1 MASPTLILVGAGG
14 HCRSCIDVITLEGRY
29 VIAGIVGRSEERG
42 TPVLGHVV
50 SHVDDDLP
58 ELVAEGHSFLITI
71 GQMGAPSRR
80 RELFERLRSLGAVFA
95 TVISPRSYVS
105 SHAHVGEG
113 TIVMH
118 HALINA
124 SATVGVDCIINSKS
138 LVEHDA
144 AVGDHVHIATTAVVN
159 GGTVIGDGSFI
170 GSGAVLKEYVTLP
183 PGSFIK
189 ANAIYKG

>member
-1 MASPTLILVGAGG
+1 MALPTLILVGAGG
-14 HCRSCIDVITLEGRY
+14 HCRSCIDVIALEGRY
-29 VIAGIVGRSEERG
+29 VIAGIVGRPEERG

-71 GQMGAPSRR
+71 GQIGAPGRR
-80 RELFERLRSLGAVFA
+80 QELFERLRSLGAVFA

-118 HALINA
+118 HA
-124 SATVGVDCIINSKS
+124 
-138 LVEHDA
+138 
-144 AVGDHVHIATTAVVN
+144 
-159 GGTVIGDGSFI
+159 
-170 GSGAVLKEYVTLP
+170 
-183 PGSFIK
+183 
-189 ANAIYKG
+189 